1 MKVCNRC
8 VMDTSAKNIYFDSD
22 GNCNFCNDYIVR
34 LKDNQDF
41 TATPIGQL
49 ISDIKRSGEG
59 REYDCIVGVSGG
71 VDSSWVLVKAVELG
85 LNPLAVHMDN
95 GWNSELAQNNISNL
109 VNKLDV
115 DLYTH
120 VIDWEEYRIMM
131 EAFFAANVVDIELLY
146 DNAMLAVNYNIASKF
161 GIKYILC
168 GDNISTEG
176 MAMPEGWNWYK
187 KDKLNILDICKSF
200 GVKKLKTF
208 PTISTFRFVYLTLVK
223 KITWTPILNS
233 IEFNK
238 EDVLSILEREYGY
251 KRYPYKHYE
260 SIFTR
265 FYQGYILPNKFAIDK
280 RKLHLSTLVISGQ
293 MSREEALEDLKHIAY
308 HSQKELD
315 SDRAYFLKKMVWT
328 EDKLNSY
335 INSPRIEH
343 DRFKNEYKFWCKL
356 KRIHSWL
363 FRK

>member
-8 VMDTSAKNIYFDSD
+8 VMDTSAKNIDFDSE
-22 GNCNFCNDYIVR
+22 GNCNFCNDYILR

-41 TATPIGQL
+41 SAVPIDKL
-49 ISDIKRSGEG
+49 VSDIKCTGKG
-59 REYDCIVGVSGG
+59 KEYDCIVGVSGG

-85 LNPLAVHMDN
+85 LKPLAVHMDN
-95 GWNSELAQNNISNL
+95 GWNSELAQNNIANL

-120 VIDWEEYRIMM
+120 VIDWEEYRAMM
-131 EAFFAANVVDIELLY
+131 EAFFSSNVVDIELLY
-146 DNAMLAVNYNIASKF
+146 DNAMLAVNYNLASKF

-168 GDNISTEG
+168 GDNIATEG

-187 KDKLNILDICKSF
+187 KDKLNILDICKKF
-200 GVKKLKTF
+200 GTTKFDTF
-208 PTISTFRFVYLTLVK
+208 PMISTFRYIYLTLVK
-223 KITWTPILNS
+223 RVLWMPILNS

-238 EDVLSILEREYGY
+238 EEVLSVLERDYGY

-265 FYQGYILPNKFAIDK
+265 FYQGYILPNKFSIDK

-293 MSREEALEDLKHIAY
+293 MSREEALQDLEDIAY
-308 HSQKELD
+308 PTQRDLD
-315 SDRAYFLKKMVWT
+315 NDKAYFLKKMAWS
-328 EDKLNSY
+328 ESKLNSY
-335 INSPRIEH
+335 IASPRIEH
-343 DRFKNEYKFWCKL
+343 DEFKNEFQTWQKL
-356 KRIHSWL
+356 KKTYGAV
-363 FRK
+363 FKK